1 MKDVIKAVP
10 RENTYTVRELATAVL
25 GHTLAAVVGL
35 IAARAEV
42 ADRLLPFG
50 TAFAAGCPAVFAPA
64 AAAGAFIGYF
74 IPIAEGNAFRCIAAL
89 FAVVGLRLTASV
101 FEKTAKSPITPAV
114 ICFIS
119 SLLTSLLA
127 LGLTEGSMVGA
138 LAEALLSAGG
148 AYFIA
153 CFFNRPREGVGLS
166 PEGLASLFAML
177 GIILTGLCGLEAYG
191 ISVGRIAGLALILC
205 AAKYGGVISGSI
217 CGITVSTALLL
228 SGTGEGISVIYAFAG
243 LAAGV
248 FSFFGKYALLLLP
261 PLFALFGGML
271 TSSAVTVAA
280 AATEALIGSALFLC
294 VSGRAGTSLGR
305 LFSLS
310 RASAIPTGVKKSLE
324 MRLNMA
330 ANALCDVSETV
341 EQVAGELSKIN
352 APDFGSVISAVE
364 QDACVGCKLRLHCWE
379 SRREDTVAA
388 LLEITKAVKSGGSD
402 LLSGLPEEF
411 KGRCARLPRIAA
423 SASKRYSEYTS
434 HIAAENRIEEVR
446 SVVSDQFEGISDMLY
461 ELAEDLEN
469 DSHYDNTI
477 AERAVEALK
486 NLNIRAE
493 EYSSRTDK
501 FGRVKI
507 ELKLKKE
514 GAPVLNRLQ
523 IMRLL
528 SVACERD
535 FDVPAVTEAG
545 GEIFITASE
554 RAVFRV
560 DLGVEQRCASGSA
573 ICGDAYRY
581 FFDGR
586 GHFIAV
592 LSDGMGTGGR
602 AAVDGAMA
610 SGLMSRLI
618 KAGFGF
624 DSSLKIL
631 NSSMLFKST
640 DESLATVD
648 IACID
653 LYTGLT
659 ELYKAGAA
667 PTVIRRSGKTGRAE
681 SSSMPAGILREVRF
695 DRASIK
701 CREGDIVVMLSD
713 GATTEGCDWIRDEL
727 EAWENGTAQ
736 ELSERICEGA
746 HRRRSDSHED
756 DITVIA
762 AILKRA

>member
-1 MKDVIKAVP
+1 MKDIIKAVP
-10 RENTYTVRELATAVL
+10 RENTYTAKELATAVL
-25 GHTLAAVVGL
+25 YHTLAALTGL

-42 ADRLLPFG
+42 AEGLLPFG
-50 TAFAAGCPAVFAPA
+50 TAFAAGCPAMYAPA

-74 IPIAEGNAFRCIAAL
+74 IPITEGNAFRCIAAL
-89 FAVVGLRLTASV
+89 FAVIGLRLIASV
-101 FEKTAKSPITPAV
+101 FEKTAENPLTPPV
-114 ICFIS
+114 ICFS
-119 SLLTSLLA
+119 AGAVTSLLSA
-127 LGLTEGSMVGA
+127 GMTGGGVAAA
-138 LAEALLSAGG
+138 LAEGLLSAGG
-148 AYFIA
+148 AYFIGR
-153 CFFNRPREGVGLS
+153 FFHLYKARAGLS
-166 PEGLASLFAML
+166 AEGLSALFIML
-177 GIILTGLCGLEAYG
+177 GTVLTGLCNIGING
-191 ISVGRIAGLALILC
+191 ISLGRIAGLALILA

-217 CGITVSTALLL
+217 CGISVAMSLLL
-228 SGTGEGISVIYAFAG
+228 SGAGDGLAVLYAFTG

-248 FSFFGKYALLLLP
+248 FSFSGRYAMIFLP
-261 PLFALFGGML
+261 ALFAISAGL
-271 TSSAVTVAA
+271 TSADIAVTARTV
-280 AATEALIGSALFLC
+280 TEAMLAVALFLA
-294 VSGRAGTSLGR
+294 VTAKAGIYIGR

-310 RASAIPTGVKKSLE
+310 RASAIPTGIEKSLE

-330 ANALCDVSETV
+330 ASALCDVSETV

-352 APDFGSVISAVE
+352 APDFGGVISAVE
-364 QDACVGCKLRLHCWE
+364 RDACTGCKLRLHCWE

-388 LLEITKAVKSGGSD
+388 LLEITKTVKCGGAD
-402 LLSGLPEEF
+402 PTADIPEEF
-411 KGRCARLPRIAA
+411 KGRCARLSRVA
-423 SASKRYSEYTS
+423 SAAAKRYSEYAS

-461 ELAEDLEN
+461 ELSEDLEN
-469 DSHYDNTI
+469 DGNYDNTL

-486 NLNIRAE
+486 SIDIRAE
-493 EYSSRTDK
+493 EYSGRTDK
-501 FGRVKI
+501 YGRVRI
-507 ELKLKKE
+507 EVKLKKS

-523 IMRLL
+523 IMKLL
-528 SVACERD
+528 SIACERD
-535 FDVPAVTEAG
+535 FDVPAISEVG
-545 GEIFITASE
+545 DEIFITLSE

-560 DLGVEQRCASGSA
+560 DLGVEQHCAAGSSV
-573 ICGDAYRY
+573 CGDAFKY
-581 FFDGR
+581 FADGR
-586 GHFIAV
+586 GHFTVV

-610 SGLMSRLI
+610 SGLMARLL

-648 IACID
+648 IASID

-667 PTVIRRSGKTGRAE
+667 PTLIRRSGKTGRAE
-681 SSSMPAGILREVRF
+681 SKSMPAGILREVRF
-695 DRASIK
+695 DRAAVR
-701 CREGDIVVMLSD
+701 CREGDIIVMMSD
-713 GATTEGCDWIRDEL
+713 GATIEGCDWIRDEL
-727 EAWENGTAQ
+727 ESWEGGTAQ

-746 HRRRSDSHED
+746 HRRRSDNRED